1 MALNYKNENLNLN
14 ETFQGLFTQGMV
26 CHETYKDKN
35 NKWLSPDDVISEDGK
50 NYFNKK
56 NPSEKI
62 IVGATESM
70 SKSKNNTIDPQK
82 IINNYGADAVRL
94 FILSDSPPEKDVQW
108 SDQGMIAAYK
118 FIQKFWILHE
128 KIKLEKKNN
137 EEKTKDEI
145 NEPLEEFTNQIINKI
160 NISLDKF
167 SYNVIIANLH
177 EIYNYYYKLTEDKK
191 VNKNLINNYIKILK
205 IMLPIVPHLASECLS
220 EISNDKIFNW
230 PEIDKKYL
238 RTKKINIV
246 IQINGKKRSLI
257 STESSLTEKD
267 LIEKIKK
274 TKELQKFFDQKN
286 IIKTIFIKDKL
297 INLILK

>member
-1 MALNYKNENLNLN
+1 MYN
-14 ETFQGLFTQGMV
+14 G
-26 CHETYKDKN
+26 
-35 NKWLSPDDVISEDGK
+35 P
-50 NYFNKK
+50 
-56 NPSEKI
+56 
-62 IVGATESM
+62 
-70 SKSKNNTIDPQK
+70 
-82 IINNYGADAVRL
+82 
-94 FILSDSPPEKDVQW
+94 
-108 SDQGMIAAYK
+108 DQGMIAAYK

-128 KIKLEKKNN
+128 KIKLEKENN

-230 PEIDKKYL
+230 PEIDKK
-238 RTKKINIV
+238 
-246 IQINGKKRSLI
+246 I
-257 STESSLTEKD
+257 S
-267 LIEKIKK
+267 
-274 TKELQKFFDQKN
+274 QNQKN
-286 IIKTIFIKDKL
+286 
-297 INLILK
+297 